1 MGVALSIP
9 ESLLETPQDKAA
21 KRGDPLWA
29 RLVLV
34 LGVLMV
40 LAGCGLMVVVKM
52 ASAKLNSSITQRPM
66 IDSKSEAFAG
76 SNIEGAI
83 NILLVGLDVEQRA
96 DRGGGI
102 LSDTIIVLH
111 IPKTHDQAYLLSIPR
126 DTRVQV
132 PASSTLGTR
141 PYTGKINSAFATAY
155 HAKKGTE
162 LEKRAAGMS
171 LLADTVYSV
180 THIKFTG
187 AMLIDFDGF
196 RGVLDALGGVDLC
209 VDRRAE
215 SIHLAQDGYGNIIEV
230 WYDDEAGVVRGIP
243 KGAARLVHEPGCR
256 HFTPQLALDYSRIRK
271 SLPNG
276 DYDRQ
281 VHQQQLIKAIL
292 RKAMSR
298 GVLTDL
304 AKVDRLIEAGGKTVV
319 VDTGGVPLL
328 DFLFTLKDIPVN
340 DLVMLRTN
348 PGTFDSDMIGG
359 ISYAHLSEESEDLFR
374 SVSNETLQEF
384 VMTHPEFLAAEPQ
397 GETEPQGDQGQYP
410 GDGKPRPE

>member
-1 MGVALSIP
+1 VPLSIP
-9 ESLLETPQDKAA
+9 ESLLETSQDTAA

-29 RLVLV
+29 RLAVV
-34 LGVLMV
+34 LGALMM
-40 LAGCGLMVVVKM
+40 LAGGGLMVAVNM
-52 ASAKLNSSITQRPM
+52 ASAKLDSSITHTQM
-66 IDSKSEAFAG
+66 IDSTSEAFAG
-76 SNIEGAI
+76 SNIDGAI
-83 NILLVGLDVEQRA
+83 NILLVGVDVEQRA
-96 DRGGGI
+96 DRGSI

-111 IPKTHDQAYLLSIPR
+111 IPKTHDQAYLLSLPR

-132 PASSTLGTR
+132 PANLTLGTNS
-141 PYTGKINSAFATAY
+141 YTGKINSAFGTAY
-155 HAKKGTE
+155 RAKQGTE

-171 LLADTVYSV
+171 LLADTVFAA
-180 THIKFTG
+180 THIRFNG

-196 RGVLDALGGVDLC
+196 RGVLDALGGVDMC

-215 SIHLAQDGYGNIIEV
+215 SIHLARDANGNIVDV
-230 WYDDEAGVVRGIP
+230 WYDDASSQVRGIP
-243 KGAARLVHEPGCR
+243 KGGSRLVHEPGCR

-292 RKAMSR
+292 KKATTR

-304 AKVDRLIEAGGKTVV
+304 GKVNKLIDAGGKTVI
-319 VDTGGVPLL
+319 VDTGGVPML
-328 DFLFTLKDIPVN
+328 DFIFTLKDIPIN

-359 ISYAHLSEESEDLFR
+359 ISYVHLSEKSQELFR
-374 SVSNETLQEF
+374 AVSSETLPEF
-384 VMTHPEFLAAEPQ
+384 VMTHPEFLAP
-397 GETEPQGDQGQYP
+397 EPQGDQGQYP
-410 GDGKPRPE
+410 SDNQFPAE